1 MLPAGQPLLATIA
14 NTGSKA
20 LLKSFNGEGVS
31 FFNSLRTP
39 AALVAAAAIKDAF
52 ALSAPDDIK
61 KSRPWML
68 LRTTYILL
76 QLLAFSTE
84 IGCVFIASHAIVQL
98 QMSADISEVGRAASL
113 LALMK
118 SPGFEYEYVSV
129 RASFMTGLLAF
140 TTAQAL
146 RARMALRRSK
156 ELSWAAMWF
165 LLASVASLLAYNN
178 SQSITYGGYIGLA
191 SKWIRMN
198 GALLSSRLALAQP
211 TPIVAAV
218 MMALGCIAAAKA
230 LYKTLRKLAD
240 DDDDGMVSFDELSR
254 FVCALPAQLWRMCVG
269 EVLRGR
275 AMPASNEEK
284 SDANTDGGSAPPM
297 VQP

>member
-1 MLPAGQPLLATIA
+1 MLPALATIA

-31 FFNSLRTP
+31 FFNSMRTP

-52 ALSAPDDIK
+52 ALSAPEDIK

-98 QMSADISEVGRAASL
+98 QMSAGISEVGQAASL
-113 LALMK
+113 IALMK
-118 SPGFEYEYVSV
+118 TEFEYEYVSV

-165 LLASVASLLAYNN
+165 LLASVAGLLAYNN

-191 SKWIRMN
+191 SKWMSMN
-198 GALLSSRLALAQP
+198 GALFSSRLALSQP
-211 TPIVAAV
+211 TPIVAAA
-218 MMALGCIAAAKA
+218 MMALGCIAASKA
-230 LYKTLRKLAD
+230 LYKTLSKLAD
-240 DDDDGMVSFDELSR
+240 DDDDGMVSFGELSR
-254 FVCALPAQLWRMCVG
+254 FVCGLPAHLWRMIVA
-269 EVLRGR
+269 EIVQGR
-275 AMPASNEEK
+275 ATPERMGENV
-284 SDANTDGGSAPPM
+284 DATADGDGSPPTK
-297 VQP
+297 QP